1 MPKQHGDYTHYAKRA
16 SGTAETTASP
26 ASLWKVVSAIGGD
39 NGYYYLNSLWR
50 LRELIDGVVGGPGLR
65 HSRRHPSDV
74 RLGDRIDSWE
84 VIGVEP
90 ERRLAMAFG
99 MRAPGSGVLEFDIGP
114 QHGRTTRI
122 TATAYW
128 HPDGLLGQMYWLSL
142 EPAHLVI
149 FKGLTREICQRAEA
163 LDRQKTKKA

>member
-16 SGTAETTASP
+16 SGSAETTASP

-50 LRELIDGVVGGPGLR
+50 LRELIDGVVGGSGLR
-65 HSRRHPSDV
+65 RTRRHPSDV

-128 HPDGLLGQMYWLSL
+128 HPDGLLGRMYWLSL

-163 LDRQKTKKA
+163 LDRQKT

>member
-16 SGTAETTASP
+16 SGSAETTASP

-50 LRELIDGVVGGPGLR
+50 LRELIDGIVGGSGLR
-65 HSRRHPSDV
+65 HTRSHPSDV

-90 ERRLAMAFG
+90 ERRLALAFG

-128 HPDGLLGQMYWLSL
+128 HPDGLLGLMYWLSL

-163 LDRQKTKKA
+163 LDRQKT